1 MKPTSIGILGLG
13 SNSTLFYIKELNALY
28 NKEHNGF
35 STCPFKMLNTNFNSI
50 NQLLPNTSKKLDGI
64 VKDYIDELIALVI
77 DSILVPNI
85 TLHETIDRLNISTKI
100 IHPVY
105 CTISELQQKNHK
117 KIVLLGS
124 KHTMK
129 SDYIKSKFTDN
140 NLEVLLPTD
149 EEILFIDELRKQVYH
164 NKETENILEEFNKL
178 IHQYAQEN
186 AVVIACTE
194 LSIALTI
201 EHANVFDMARIQI
214 KQALNQKI
222 RY

>member
-129 SDYIKSKFTDN
+129 SNYIKSKFTEN

-149 EEILFIDELRKQVYH
+149 EEILFIDELRNQVYH
-164 NKETENILEEFNKL
+164 NKETEDILEEFNKL

-201 EHANVFDMARIQI
+201 EHTNVFDMARIQI
-214 KQALNQKI
+214 KQALNQKV
-222 RY
+222 RS